1 MIGPSRAAAPF
12 TALIG
17 GVVLAASVLAGC
29 GGDGGSRSDEGPDA
43 TRRASGIEAG
53 DCYQEP
59 EDERSEVAATSCDE
73 PHDNEAFAAYQLPD
87 GEYPG
92 DRALLRDGVAGCL
105 ERFAGFV
112 GIGYAD
118 SALDVDA
125 LTPTRLT
132 WEEGDR
138 KVVCVLFRF
147 DGEPLRGTAQGSRG

>member
-1 MIGPSRAAAPF
+1 MRRSAGAAALC
-12 TALIG
+12 ALCA
-17 GVVLAASVLAGC
+17 VVTVAGC
-29 GGDGGSRSDEGPDA
+29 GGGSGGPADEGPDA
-43 TRRASGIEAG
+43 SRRAAGIEAG

-59 EDERSEVAATSCDE
+59 ADERTTVDAVPCDQ

-105 ERFAGFV
+105 ERFEGFV
-112 GIGYAD
+112 GAGYAD

-125 LTPTRLT
+125 LTPTRIT
-132 WEEGDR
+132 WEDGDR

-147 DGEPLRGTAQGSRG
+147 DGEPLRGTAQGTSG

>member
-1 MIGPSRAAAPF
+1 MTGSRRAAVPHVAVLGV
-12 TALIG
+12 ALLI
-17 GVVLAASVLAGC
+17 LVLAGC
-29 GGDGGSRSDEGPDA
+29 TDDGGSSADEGPDA

-59 EDERSEVAATSCDE
+59 EDERAEVDAISCDG

-132 WEEGDR
+132 WEDGDR